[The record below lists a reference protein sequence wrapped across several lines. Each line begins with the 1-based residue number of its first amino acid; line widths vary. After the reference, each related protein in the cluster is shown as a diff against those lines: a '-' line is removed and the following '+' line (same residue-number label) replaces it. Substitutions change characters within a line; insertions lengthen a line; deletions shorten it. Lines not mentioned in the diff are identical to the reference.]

1 MKLYMYEHDPSVS
14 LRKCLMLKVDP
25 KLIEKDIQKVIT
37 ISRPV
42 LSSNYTVAKPS
53 ESRRRTPSNNRQHVC
68 VV

>member
-25 KLIEKDIQKVIT
+25 KLIEKYIQKVIT

-53 ESRRRTPSNNRQHVC
+53 ESRR
-68 VV
+68 